1 MRGLIL
7 FTSGSD
13 IVNDVLRDMARGV
26 QLNDAVTL
34 PCRIER
40 LGRTQFR
47 IVLVQGLNRQIR
59 RMCEAF
65 GYRVTQLQCVRVRV
79 RVRVVNI
86 KLGRPRAGE
95 WRNLMREELRGL
107 LPVRFGQATRR

>member
-79 RVRVVNI
+79 VNI

-95 WRNLMREELRGL
+95 WRNLTREELRGL
-107 LPVRFGQATRR
+107 LPLRFGQATPR